1 MFLKCDS
8 SHAGSASALIGDS
21 TVSGFKTPGSIW
33 AGDMGD
39 DRSTPFVV
47 VLADEYL
54 YVNFAFFTNSGRDDA
69 VCRLEHLET
78 PDTVLGRG
86 THKLSLASIK
96 ELRFSSALRLLEIY
110 HGPSNRRFEIQ
121 SERDPIHEWV
131 YTALRNRLAP
141 DAEPT
146 AGSVSRTGAMFGPI
160 CGLVLA
166 LICSAL
172 FIYWAIEARA
182 DPHNVGMRAASKNFI
197 ERILYIIGV
206 TGTAAIATV
215 IDLGLIGWIIYRWK
229 HPPSAEVIRIP
240 GLERE
245 SA

>member
-1 MFLKCDS
+1 MSK
-8 SHAGSASALIGDS
+8 
-21 TVSGFKTPGSIW
+21 FKTPGSIW

-39 DRSTPFVV
+39 DRSMPFVV

-54 YVNFAFFTNSGRDDA
+54 YVNFAFLTKAGRDDA

-86 THKLSLASIK
+86 THKIALPSIK

-131 YTALRNRLAP
+131 YTALRDRLAP

-146 AGSVSRTGAMFGPI
+146 VGSVSRMGAVFGPL

-182 DPHNVGMRAASKNFI
+182 DPQNVGLRAASKNFV
-197 ERILYIIGV
+197 EKILYSIGV

-215 IDLGLIGWIIYRWK
+215 IDVSLIGWIIYRWQ
-229 HPPSAEVIRIP
+229 HPPSAEVIAIP
-240 GLERE
+240 GPERE
-245 SA
+245 SV